1 MRIFDESAR
10 EAGFDVQPAGE
21 PWVHAREAC
30 E

>member
-10 EAGFDVQPAGE
+10 EAGFDAQSAGE
-21 PWVHAREAC
+21 MWVHAREAG